1 MTSKKDFTDEEWARL
16 VRSPFIAGM
25 ALSLADPGGPI
36 EAVKETAA
44 TLKAVLAAEGGEH
57 GEVAQAIAQEA
68 RAHHNPLGGFKPTK
82 GANAGV
88 EILGEIHAASALVGA
103 KASAEEATAFRAWIL
118 AVAQDAADAAKEG
131 RFMGWHAQRVSDG
144 EQRKKCSTACARGT
158 RVSARQ

>member
-1 MTSKKDFTDEEWARL
+1 MTSKTDFTEEEWARL

-25 ALSLADPGGPI
+25 AISLADPGGPI
-36 EAVKETAA
+36 EAVKETTA
-44 TLKAVLAAEGGEH
+44 TLKAVLAAEGGQH

-88 EILGEIHAASALVGA
+88 EILAEIRAASATVGE
-103 KASAEEATAFRAWIL
+103 KASAEEATAFRAWML

-131 RFMGWHAQRVSDG
+131 GFMGWHAQRVSDG
-144 EQRKKCSTACARGT
+144 EQKMLDSLREALA
-158 RVSARQ
+158 